1 MVAKK
6 KSNPKHLSY
15 LMSGTGMI
23 VYWWGV
29 WGILEH
35 FLLPNHQLLSYI
47 IGISC
52 GLSLLYLN
60 DRTFK
65 ELG

>member
-1 MVAKK
+1 MVKK
-6 KSNPKHLSY
+6 QKSNPKHFYY

-29 WGILEH
+29 WGLLDRYIL
-35 FLLPNHQLLSYI
+35 PDHQPGSYM
-47 IGISC
+47 IGILA

-60 DRTFK
+60 DRTFR

>member
-1 MVAKK
+1 M
-6 KSNPKHLSY
+6 HLSY

-35 FLLPNHQLLSYI
+35 FLLPNHQLISYI
-47 IGISC
+47 IGICC